1 MPNNS
6 YDPAAIAN
14 MMMNGY
20 VVNARPLEDVLHVTG
35 KVALVTG
42 GTSGLG
48 FCSALRLL
56 QGGANVVIASS
67 SPKSAETALPLLA
80 QAGFG
85 EDRVKYVRC
94 DVTSEADVEA
104 MVQFTAD
111 SFGSLDILVTCAAV
125 WGYAHIYDM
134 PEEDF
139 VRVININLNGTFRTA
154 KHVSKYM
161 VEHGVKGKMVL
172 VSSDCYTMPFPVFG
186 GYAHYA
192 ASKGGIVAMT
202 SELAKELKRFGIV
215 VNTVA
220 PGPMSTPGGMKNQ
233 VSRSLPDEKKAAF
246 AEEMKVAQVDSI
258 PDTDSVALAVYMMCT
273 ALADGINGDVI
284 LADKGMTHNALY
296 RQPAITEFPPRE
308 G

>member
-1 MPNNS
+1 MN
-6 YDPAAIAN
+6 YDPAAIAKK
-14 MMMNGY
+14 MMNGY
-20 VVNARPLEDVLHVTG
+20 VANARPLEDVLHVTG
-35 KVALVTG
+35 KVALVIG

-56 QGGANVVIASS
+56 QGGANVVISS
-67 SPKSAETALPLLA
+67 FSEAEAETALPLLA

-85 EDRVKYVRC
+85 EDRVKFCKC

-104 MVQFTAD
+104 VVKFTAD
-111 SFGSLDILVTCAAV
+111 TFGSLDIFVNCAGV

-139 VRVININLNGTFRTA
+139 TRVINVNLNGTFRCV
-154 KHVSKYM
+154 KHVSRYM
-161 VEHGVKGKMVL
+161 VDHGIQGKIVL
-172 VSSDCYTMPFPVFG
+172 VSSDCYIIPFPLFG

-192 ASKGGIVAMT
+192 SSKGGIVAMT
-202 SELAKELKRFGIV
+202 AELAKELKRFGIV

-220 PGPMSTPGGMKNQ
+220 PGPMATPGGSVLTNQ
-233 VSRSLPDEKKAAF
+233 VSRRLPPEKQAAF
-246 AEEMKVAQVDSI
+246 AEEMKINQLDRI

-273 ALADGINGDVI
+273 GLADGINGDCI

-296 RQPAITEFPPRE
+296 RQPAIQEYPPKAE
-308 G
+308 

>member
-1 MPNNS
+1 MS
-6 YDPAAIAN
+6 YDPIAITN

-20 VVNARPLEDVLHVTG
+20 VAGARSLEEIIHVTG

-48 FCSALRLL
+48 FCTALRLL

-67 SPKSAETALPLLA
+67 SSRSAEVAMPLLT

-85 EDRVKYVRC
+85 EDRVKYVKC
-94 DVTSEADVEA
+94 DVTSETDVEA
-104 MVQFTAD
+104 MVKFTSE

-125 WGYAHIYDM
+125 WSYAHIYDM
-134 PEEDF
+134 PAEEF
-139 VRVININLNGTFRTA
+139 ERVININLNGTFRTA

-161 VEHGVKGKMVL
+161 VEHGIQGKMVL

-220 PGPMSTPGGMKNQ
+220 PGPMSTPGGMKNNTA
-233 VSRSLPDEKKAAF
+233 RGLDPEKAAAF
-246 AEEMKVAQVDSI
+246 GEEMQIAQVDSI

-273 ALADGINGDVI
+273 DLAGSINGDVI

-296 RQPAITEFPPRE
+296 RQPAIREYPPQE